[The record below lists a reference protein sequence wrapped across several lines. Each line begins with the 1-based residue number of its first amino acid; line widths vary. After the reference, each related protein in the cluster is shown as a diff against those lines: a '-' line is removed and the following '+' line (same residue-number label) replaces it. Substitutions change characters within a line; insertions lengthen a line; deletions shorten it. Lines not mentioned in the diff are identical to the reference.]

1 MFSTANKLFYFLDSK
16 LKISAVIIFILVI
29 ISMIIE
35 TFSIGLIIPAI
46 TLLSESNLAENYP
59 YISKILASLS
69 PIKFFTSSSSVEI
82 KNHDIIAGGMI
93 VFLIVYLIKAVYLL
107 FFYIVKGKFVFK
119 IEHSLTQQFIKG
131 YLRLPY
137 SFFSSKNSSELIRN
151 IAYETRGLSNSVDL
165 FLTLLTELF
174 VLIGIVSL
182 LIYVQTAIA
191 LLTLFIFGVATYYFH
206 FFTKKKIFNLGQTRQ
221 IHEERRLNFLNQ
233 ILGGIKEVKI
243 YNTETEFVKNYLS
256 TSNKVFKSDMWMN
269 IINLSPKLWL
279 ELIAVFSLT
288 ILIFAMILQSDEQ
301 ISIIATLAL
310 FAAAAFRL
318 LPSINRAV
326 NSVQKIKYYL
336 PIINT
341 LHGELRMINNT
352 NINITDQKIDFSKN
366 LILDKVNFSY
376 PNSKKKILDEIKLN
390 ISKFSTV
397 GIMGKTGSGKST
409 LANILIGLL
418 SFNEGK
424 IISDNIELKEK
435 TINWGHKI
443 GYVPQNIF
451 LINDTIRRNI
461 AFGIPENKID
471 NTKVINS
478 LNLAQLNEMVNNF
491 PEGLNTFVGER
502 GVRLSGGQIQRIGIA
517 RALYHDP
524 EFLVLDEATSAL
536 DVDTE
541 KEFIK
546 VVLKVS
552 DKKTIFIISHRSSV
566 LKFCDVVY
574 KLEKGKLYNIKL
586 N

>member
-1 MFSTANKLFYFLDSK
+1 MFNTVNKLFYFFDSK

-35 TFSIGLIIPAI
+35 TFSIGLVIPAI
-46 TLLSESNLAENYP
+46 TLFNESNLVDNYP

-69 PIKFFTSSSSVEI
+69 PIKFFISSSSSEI

-93 VFLIVYLIKAVYLL
+93 VFFIVYLLKAAYLL

-119 IEHSLTQQFIKG
+119 LEHRLTQQFIKG

-137 SFFSSKNSSELIRN
+137 SFFFNKNSSELIRN
-151 IAYETRGLSNSVDL
+151 IAYETKGLSNSVDL
-165 FLTLLTELF
+165 FLILLTELF
-174 VLIGIVSL
+174 VLIGIVAL
-182 LIYVQTAIA
+182 LIYVQPVIAIV
-191 LLTLFIFGVATYYFH
+191 TLFIFGVATYYFH
-206 FFTKKKIFNLGQTRQ
+206 FFTKKKIFNLGQTRK
-221 IHEERRLNFLNQ
+221 IYEERRLNFLNQ

-243 YNTETEFVKNYLS
+243 YNTEKEFIKNYLF

-269 IINLSPKLWL
+269 IIGLLPKLWL

-288 ILIFAMILQSDEQ
+288 ILIFVMILQSSGQ

-318 LPSINRAV
+318 LPSINRAI

-336 PIINT
+336 PTINA
-341 LHGELRMINNT
+341 LHEELRMINNT

-376 PNSKKKILDEIKLN
+376 PNSKKKILDEVELN
-390 ISKFSTV
+390 IPKFSTV
-397 GIMGKTGSGKST
+397 GLMGKTGSGKST

-424 IISDNIELKEK
+424 IISDNIELKER
-435 TINWGHKI
+435 TINWEHKI

-451 LINDTIRRNI
+451 LTNDTIRRNI
-461 AFGIPENKID
+461 AFGIPENEID

-478 LNLAQLNEMVNNF
+478 LNLAQLNEMVNNLS
-491 PEGLNTFVGER
+491 EGLNTFVGER
-502 GVRLSGGQIQRIGIA
+502 GVRLSGGQIQRVGIA
-517 RALYHDP
+517 RALYHNP
-524 EFLVLDEATSAL
+524 EFLVLDEATNAL

-541 KEFIK
+541 NEFIK

-552 DKKTIFIISHRSSV
+552 DKKTVFFISHRPSV

-574 KLEKGKLYNIKL
+574 KLENGKLYNIQL

>member
-1 MFSTANKLFYFLDSK
+1 MFNTVNKLLYFLDSK
-16 LKISAVIIFILVI
+16 LKISAIIIFILII

-35 TFSIGLIIPAI
+35 TLSIGLVIPAI

-59 YISKILASLS
+59 YISKILSSLS
-69 PIKFFTSSSSVEI
+69 PIKFFISNNSDEI

-93 VFLIVYLIKAVYLL
+93 VFLMVYLIKAIYLL
-107 FFYIVKGKFVFK
+107 FFYIVKAKFVFQL
-119 IEHSLTQQFIKG
+119 EHSLSQQFIKG

-137 SFFSSKNSSELIRN
+137 SFFSGRNSSELIRN
-151 IAYETRGLSNSVDL
+151 IAYETKGISNSVEL
-165 FLTLLTELF
+165 FLTLLTELL

-182 LIYVQTAIA
+182 LIYVQTIIAII
-191 LLTLFIFGVATYYFH
+191 TLFIFGIAVYYFH

-376 PNSKKKILDEIKLN
+376 PNSKKKILDKVELN

-397 GIMGKTGSGKST
+397 GLMGKTGSGKST

-435 TINWGHKI
+435 TINWEHKI

-451 LINDTIRRNI
+451 LTNDTIRRNI
-461 AFGIPENKID
+461 AFGIPENEID

-478 LNLAQLNEMVNNF
+478 LNLAQLNETVNNF
-491 PEGLNTFVGER
+491 SEGLNTFVGER
-502 GVRLSGGQIQRIGIA
+502 GIRLSGGQIQRVGIA

-541 KEFIK
+541 KELMK

-552 DKKTIFIISHRSSV
+552 DKKTIFFISHRSSV
-566 LKFCDVVY
+566 LQFCDAVY
-574 KLEKGKLYNIKL
+574 KLENGKLYNIKL

>member
-1 MFSTANKLFYFLDSK
+1 
-16 LKISAVIIFILVI
+16 
-29 ISMIIE
+29 
-35 TFSIGLIIPAI
+35 
-46 TLLSESNLAENYP
+46 
-59 YISKILASLS
+59 
-69 PIKFFTSSSSVEI
+69 
-82 KNHDIIAGGMI
+82 
-93 VFLIVYLIKAVYLL
+93 
-107 FFYIVKGKFVFK
+107 
-119 IEHSLTQQFIKG
+119 
-131 YLRLPY
+131 
-137 SFFSSKNSSELIRN
+137 
-151 IAYETRGLSNSVDL
+151 
-165 FLTLLTELF
+165 
-174 VLIGIVSL
+174 
-182 LIYVQTAIA
+182 VQTAIA

-341 LHGELRMINNT
+341 LHGELRMINDT
-352 NINITDQKIDFSKN
+352 NINKTDQKISFSNN
-366 LILDKVNFSY
+366 LILNKINFSY
-376 PNSKKKILDEIKLN
+376 PDSKKKILDELDLN
-390 ISKFSTV
+390 ISKFSTI
-397 GIMGKTGSGKST
+397 GLMGKTGSGKST

-418 SFNEGK
+418 NFNEGK

-524 EFLVLDEATSAL
+524 EFLVLDEATNAL

>member
-1 MFSTANKLFYFLDSK
+1 M
-16 LKISAVIIFILVI
+16 
-29 ISMIIE
+29 
-35 TFSIGLIIPAI
+35 
-46 TLLSESNLAENYP
+46 
-59 YISKILASLS
+59 
-69 PIKFFTSSSSVEI
+69 
-82 KNHDIIAGGMI
+82 
-93 VFLIVYLIKAVYLL
+93 
-107 FFYIVKGKFVFK
+107 
-119 IEHSLTQQFIKG
+119 
-131 YLRLPY
+131 
-137 SFFSSKNSSELIRN
+137 
-151 IAYETRGLSNSVDL
+151 
-165 FLTLLTELF
+165 
-174 VLIGIVSL
+174 
-182 LIYVQTAIA
+182 
-191 LLTLFIFGVATYYFH
+191 
-206 FFTKKKIFNLGQTRQ
+206 GQTRQ

-336 PIINT
+336 PIINK

-435 TINWGHKI
+435 TINWEHKI

-451 LINDTIRRNI
+451 LTNDTIRRNI

-502 GVRLSGGQIQRIGIA
+502 GARLSGGQIQRVGIA

-552 DKKTIFIISHRSSV
+552 DKKTIFFISHRSSV

-574 KLEKGKLYNIKL
+574 KLENGKLYNIKL